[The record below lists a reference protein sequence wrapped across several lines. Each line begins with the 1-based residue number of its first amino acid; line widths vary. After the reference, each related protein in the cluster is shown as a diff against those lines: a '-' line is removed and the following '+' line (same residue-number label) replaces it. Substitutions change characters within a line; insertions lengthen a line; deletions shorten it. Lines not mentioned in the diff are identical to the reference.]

1 MLAEPDARLAVGVK
15 VAVRTRPVV
24 VKPLRVPPD
33 TTMSDAVKVARGSSL
48 KVKLMVAVWPAC
60 NAVVLLV
67 MATVGASV
75 SMVIEGVVP
84 APPALSAASV

>member
-1 MLAEPDARLAVGVK
+1 MLAVPEARPAVGVK

-33 TTMSDAVKVARGSSL
+33 TAISDAEKVARGSSL

-60 NAVVLLV
+60 KVGTLLV
-67 MATVGASV
+67 IATLGASV